1 MKKRGSLELD
11 RFLIGIIVLSMITL
25 GIGGFYSQL
34 ASNYDVTIEERYQ
47 SNFNKFNE
55 SFELAE
61 NIVADVKTGS
71 VEEGS
76 TDWDI
81 GKTVK
86 SALNVVKVV
95 FIQGIPT
102 AFSVITNLGAFLPL
116 PGYMI
121 AGLQAILL
129 IAVTFALVYLYFRYK
144 NG

>member
-1 MKKRGSLELD
+1 MSLQLD
-11 RFLIGIIVLSMITL
+11 KFLIGIVIISMVTM

-34 ASNYDVTIEERYQ
+34 ANNYEVVIEERYQ

-55 SFELAE
+55 SFVLAE
-61 NIVADVKTGS
+61 DIVEDVKTGS

-102 AFSVITNLGAFLPL
+102 AFSVITNLGAFIPM
-116 PGYMI
+116 PSYMI

-129 IAVTFALVYLYFRYK
+129 ISVTFALVYLYFRYK